1 MTSGNAHL
9 QGTNFW
15 LTNTTRSPAQARR
28 FATNIPSAVIFTSA
42 NAIPLRGSTAAAAVP
57 PLSSLHLASEEAAT
71 SAGPAKRLRQEWVP
85 DLAAPSTLVPNGTC
99 SISTGGN
106 GTDYDYRVQAGKNLV
121 HPGAG
126 AHS

>member
-1 MTSGNAHL
+1 MYHL
-9 QGTNFW
+9 LYLMFRCDEKFGFW
-15 LTNTTRSPAQARR
+15 EG
-28 FATNIPSAVIFTSA
+28 F
-42 NAIPLRGSTAAAAVP
+42 G
-57 PLSSLHLASEEAAT
+57 ASKHT
-71 SAGPAKRLRQEWVP
+71 QEVP

-106 GTDYDYRVQAGKNLV
+106 GTDYDYRVQAGKNPV

>member
-42 NAIPLRGSTAAAAVP
+42 NALQF
-57 PLSSLHLASEEAAT
+57 LCEEALQQQQQFLHFPACT
-71 SAGPAKRLRQEWVP
+71 WRAKRLRQEWVP

-106 GTDYDYRVQAGKNLV
+106 GTDYDYRVQAEKNLV